1 LRTPCWAFRVIISVP
16 LERVAVFARF
26 SEAFM
31 NLNLGQQVLT
41 LVILAIPIS
50 SIAWTITHEEIFR
63 ETRDWCVRNSKTCR
77 TIYERKFFY
86 LFTCEYCFSHYVT
99 AIFLVITRFK
109 LLMPG
114 WRGYLISGFALVGV
128 ANIYMSIFARL
139 RLDIKRERVEISAV
153 EKNVNPES
161 SSER

>member
-1 LRTPCWAFRVIISVP
+1 
-16 LERVAVFARF
+16 
-26 SEAFM
+26 M
-31 NLNLGQQVLT
+31 NLTLGEQLLT
-41 LVILAIPIS
+41 LLILAIPIS

-63 ETRDWCVRNSKTCR
+63 ETRNWCVRNSKPCR

-109 LLMPG
+109 LLLPG
-114 WRGYLISGFALVGV
+114 WRGYLISGFALVWV
-128 ANIYMSIFARL
+128 SNIYMSIFARL

-153 EKNVNPES
+153 EKNVKPKRSAEN
-161 SSER
+161 